1 MFRCL
6 TCQANAIQ
14 SAAVKIKR
22 VSYRLPE
29 KLVGRLSAEA
39 KAQRRTRTALLVL
52 ALESY
57 LTKAVDKS
65 EAA

>member
-1 MFRCL
+1 M
-6 TCQANAIQ
+6 
-14 SAAVKIKR
+14 KIKR

-29 KLVGRLSAEA
+29 KLVSRLSAEA

-65 EAA
+65 DGA